1 MWELSKLTRVT
12 SIEDAAD
19 VDGLGASGGDQ
30 IYVRELCA
38 AFQLVE
44 GCDLEYDDDHI
55 LMTNRRGSYR
65 IDLRVS
71 GRGLRPVYHLDTAHR
86 IVSLGY
92 AIQRAL
98 QWPQVYVA
106 IDQVLETQKTVVLC
120 FGRDTEWAVIP
131 MPRSRVRPV
140 QILYKR
146 SEHHA
151 IEEYDSKYGWRLTKL
166 DLPSLALL
174 VAEDDV
180 ARDDVEGVRDARG
193 VVVPDGG
200 GRRKS
205 IRDLVSRKK
214 LSELL

>member
-1 MWELSKLTRVT
+1 MKLSKLTRVT
-12 SIEDAAD
+12 CIEDAAD
-19 VDGLGASGGDQ
+19 VDGLGVASGDQ
-30 IYVRELCA
+30 IYVRDLRA

-44 GCDLEYDDDHI
+44 GCDLVHDDDYI
-55 LMTNRRGSYR
+55 LKTNRRGCYWV
-65 IDLRVS
+65 DLRVS
-71 GRGLRPVYHLDTAHR
+71 GRGLRPVYHLDTVHR
-86 IVSLGY
+86 VVSLGY
-92 AIQRAL
+92 SIQRAL

-106 IDQVLETQKTVVLC
+106 IDQVLETQKTVVLR
-120 FGRDTEWAVIP
+120 FGKDTEWAVIP
-131 MPRSRVRPV
+131 VPRSRVRPV

-151 IEEYDSKYGWRLTKL
+151 VEEYDPKHGWRLTKL
-166 DLPSLALL
+166 DLPSLELL

-200 GRRKS
+200 RRRKS